1 MLPVLSC
8 RAGHSHD
15 DSVVHYAL
23 SEPYADAQQLSCC
36 LQILYTMVAMVVSL
50 TVFAYLLGEISNLVM
65 DQDAEL
71 VKIRSQVRSCS
82 TAARHMSLG
91 SSAGSTRAQ

>member
-1 MLPVLSC
+1 MQ
-8 RAGHSHD
+8 
-15 DSVVHYAL
+15 AL
-23 SEPYADAQQLSCC
+23 SRYFCC

-71 VKIRSQVRSCS
+71 VKIRSQVRVAVQQQATCLW
-82 TAARHMSLG
+82 AAWRDPHKLGHHGLFALG
-91 SSAGSTRAQ
+91 SACCCCS